1 MLKSIYTIALLTF
14 TLLFTFG
21 CTVKDTSKE
30 EKNMSDKGENTIHSV
45 SSTKVVEPHI
55 SAVQQE
61 AIKVSA
67 IPESIPVLVNK
78 LNPLPDKYRPNDLI
92 YPNVPFIFKEK
103 TEKRM
108 MRKEAAHALEYL
120 FKKAEEDD
128 IKLAGVS
135 AFRSQ
140 ETQEG
145 IFNNYVEKD
154 GLEKAKTYSAYPG
167 TSEHQT
173 GLAIDVSGINGTC
186 AAEECFGQTKEA
198 EWLSNHASD
207 YGFIIRYPEGKQD
220 ITGYKYEAW
229 HIRYVGIE
237 IAKDLKAQGMTL
249 EEYYNVQPVSK

>member
-1 MLKSIYTIALLTF
+1 MLRSIYTIALLTF
-14 TLLFTFG
+14 IFLCTLG
-21 CTVKDTSKE
+21 CTVKDNSKE
-30 EKNMSDKGENTIHSV
+30 EDNIHDQSVGTINTASNPKEN
-45 SSTKVVEPHI
+45 EPNI
-55 SAVQQE
+55 NTVQQE

-67 IPESIPVLVNK
+67 NPQSIPVLVNK
-78 LNPLPDKYRPNDLI
+78 LNPLPDKYRPDDLY

-103 TEKRM
+103 IEKRM
-108 MRKEAAHALEYL
+108 MRKEAGEALEKL
-120 FKKAEEDD
+120 FLKAEEDD

-140 ETQEG
+140 ETQEA
-145 IFNNYVEKD
+145 IFNNYVERD

-198 EWLSNHASD
+198 DWLAKHASEF
-207 YGFIIRYPEGKQD
+207 GFIIRYPEGKQE

-237 IAKDLKAQGMTL
+237 IAKDIQAQGVTL

>member
-1 MLKSIYTIALLTF
+1 MLRSIQTIIL
-14 TLLFTFG
+14 LLFTLSFTVG
-21 CTVKDTSKE
+21 CTVKETSE
-30 EKNMSDKGENTIHSV
+30 DEHNSDKGENTPHSV
-45 SSTKVVEPHI
+45 SSTKSAEPRI
-55 SAVQQE
+55 STVQQE
-61 AIKVSA
+61 AINASA
-67 IPESIPVLVNK
+67 TPDSIPVLVNK
-78 LNPLPDKYRPNDLI
+78 LNPLPDKYRPDDLV
-92 YPNVPFIFKEK
+92 YPNVPFIFKERI
-103 TEKRM
+103 EKRM
-108 MRKEAAHALEYL
+108 MREEAAHALENL
-120 FKKAEEDD
+120 FKKAGEDD

-140 ETQEG
+140 ETQES
-145 IFNNYVEKD
+145 IFNNYVKKD

-173 GLAIDVSGINGTC
+173 GLAIDISDINGSC

-207 YGFIIRYPEGKQD
+207 YGFIIRYPEGKRE

-237 IAKDLKAQGMTL
+237 IAKEIETQGMTL